1 METVNRA
8 ETDSSPAASTD
19 DKRATCDEVG
29 RAVETGKVGDIVAK
43 HEKLILQYY
52 EDVQKQ
58 ASESF
63 KAAKFVS
70 YIGFAVLILTWLYT
84 LGFDLAKLLPQIH
97 STAPSGTTALGNP
110 TPSGYQPAIGVGVI
124 SGVLI
129 EFIAGVNFWLYS
141 KASKQFAAFHIC
153 LERTHRYLVAYKIGE
168 ETGSRREIVLERLA
182 CIMASAPMI
191 TNQNIDSTQPKPVTA
206 NDP

>member
-1 METVNRA
+1 MPTTESETSNAPFMKISRNEIKRLDCEELA
-8 ETDSSPAASTD
+8 NALDS
-19 DKRATCDEVG
+19 G
-29 RAVETGKVGDIVAK
+29 GVGDIVAK

-58 ASESF
+58 ATESF

-84 LGFDLAKLLPQIH
+84 LGFDLVGILPGVHIQPGKDTAV
-97 STAPSGTTALGNP
+97 ST
-110 TPSGYQPAIGVGVI
+110 GVI

-141 KASKQFAAFHIC
+141 KASKQFGAFHIC
-153 LERTHRYLVAYKIGE
+153 LERTHRYLVAYKIAEG
-168 ETGSRREIVLERLA
+168 TGSRKELVLESLA

-191 TNQNIDSTQPKPVTA
+191 TSIESHSALSDKGAHKPPVPQVEA
-206 NDP
+206 SHR

>member
-1 METVNRA
+1 MKISGNATKRLDCEELANA
-8 ETDSSPAASTD
+8 LDS
-19 DKRATCDEVG
+19 G
-29 RAVETGKVGDIVAK
+29 GVGDIVAK

-58 ASESF
+58 ATESF

-84 LGFDLAKLLPQIH
+84 LGFDLVGILPGAHIQ
-97 STAPSGTTALGNP
+97 AGKTTAVS
-110 TPSGYQPAIGVGVI
+110 TGVI

-129 EFIAGVNFWLYS
+129 EFIAGINFWLYS
-141 KASKQFAAFHIC
+141 KASKQFGAFHIC
-153 LERTHRYLVAYKIGE
+153 LERTHRYLVAYKIAEG
-168 ETGSRREIVLERLA
+168 TGSRKELVLESLA

-191 TNQNIDSTQPKPVTA
+191 TSVESHYSLSDKGAHKPPAPQVEPRTDSA
-206 NDP
+206 N